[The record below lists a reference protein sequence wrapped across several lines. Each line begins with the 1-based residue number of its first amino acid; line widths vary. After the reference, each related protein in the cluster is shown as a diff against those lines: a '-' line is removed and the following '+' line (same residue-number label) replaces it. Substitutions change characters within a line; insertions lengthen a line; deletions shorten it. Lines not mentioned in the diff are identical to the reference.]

1 MEGGSAG
8 GFTTLAALIREP
20 VFRAG
25 VCRYPVCDL
34 EALTQDTHRFESG
47 YLDGLIGPWPEQ
59 RSRYDE
65 RSPRASSHQLDRPV
79 LFIQGLQDRVVPPE
93 QVEQMVQTLRW
104 RGLSPELMLLESEGH
119 GFRSTSVQRQVLEA
133 TEQFLR
139 RVLPQR

>member
-1 MEGGSAG
+1 MNPSSAPGSA
-8 GFTTLAALIREP
+8 AI
-20 VFRAG
+20 
-25 VCRYPVCDL
+25 PVCDL
-34 EALTQDTHRFESG
+34 EALTKDTHRFESG

-59 RSRYDE
+59 RNRYDE
-65 RSPRASSHQLDRPV
+65 RSPRSHSNQLNRPV

-119 GFRSTSVQRQVLEA
+119 GFRSASVQRQVLEA